1 MLEHLN
7 IDSHS
12 RHFEAEQAK
21 GEGKKG
27 LSPDGLAG
35 ENQHSHEMIV
45 NGCKVSLRASLGTE
59 RSKYGH
65 GKRLLQGR
73 FLFLNLVAAVFFH
86 GV

>member
-12 RHFEAEQAK
+12 RHFEAEQAE

-86 GV
+86 DV

>member
-12 RHFEAEQAK
+12 RYFEAEQAE

>member
-7 IDSHS
+7 IDSHL
-12 RHFEAEQAK
+12 RHFEAEQAE